1 MALLRQF
8 IVFGTDS
15 AGLERSLRFLQ
26 ALVTLIAT
34 YPTAQLAALL
44 RLTSISANIPPPASF
59 LELSSKTNLTRRLLR
74 LFRFLEQFKLGWDFY
89 ASGVLDFD
97 TWLDV
102 VGKTCLGIF
111 GMLESVTLLDLLE
124 IDQLQIFG
132 AEQTAN
138 LNYQAQY
145 FWLIG
150 LCISLFRS
158 GTRLLHLLGNRKAIS
173 SPSSSHNVGEKES
186 SQTESEH
193 ENGGEVSLK
202 HGVVAAPKAPEE
214 IQEKGSSAHR
224 MEAKSGATES
234 GGAISSLLVKILAD
248 ALDLLLPA
256 TAVGLVELESAAIA
270 TAMIISTVITAND
283 VWARCGKEMYR
294 R

>member
-1 MALLRQF
+1 MAPLRQF

-44 RLTSISANIPPPASF
+44 HLTSISAHVPPPASF
-59 LELSSKTNLTRRLLR
+59 LQLQSKINLTRRLLR

-89 ASGVLDFD
+89 VSGVLDFD

-124 IDQLQIFG
+124 IDQLEIFG
-132 AEQTAN
+132 AEQTAS
-138 LNYQAQY
+138 LNHQAQY

-158 GTRLLHLLGNRKAIS
+158 GTRLLHLLGNRKVIS
-173 SPSSSHNVGEKES
+173 SPSSGRDAGEKEG

-193 ENGGEVSLK
+193 QAGGEVSSK
-202 HGVVAAPKAPEE
+202 DGVVAAPRAPAGNHAKESE
-214 IQEKGSSAHR
+214 HR
-224 MEAKSGATES
+224 IEAKSGAAQS
-234 GGAISSLLVKILAD
+234 SDSVYSLLMRTLAD

-256 TAVGLVELESAAIA
+256 TAIGLVELDSAAIA
-270 TAMIISTVITAND
+270 TAMIITTAITAND
-283 VWARCGKEMYR
+283 VWVRCGKEMHR

>member
-1 MALLRQF
+1 MSLLRQF

-34 YPTAQLAALL
+34 YPTAQVAALL
-44 RLTSISANIPPPASF
+44 RLTSISANVPPQASF
-59 LELSSKTNLTRRLLR
+59 LQLSSKINLTRRLLR

-89 ASGVLDFD
+89 AYGVLDFD

-124 IDQLQIFG
+124 IDQLEIFG
-132 AEQTAN
+132 AEQTAS

-158 GTRLLHLLGNRKAIS
+158 GTRLLHLLGNRKTKS
-173 SPSSSHNVGEKES
+173 SPSSSRKVGKKEG
-186 SQTESEH
+186 SQTEGEH
-193 ENGGEVSLK
+193 QDGREVSSK
-202 HGVVAAPKAPEE
+202 NGVVTAAKEPDEVH
-214 IQEKGSSAHR
+214 EKGSPRR
-224 MEAKSGATES
+224 MEADGGPTASGDT
-234 GGAISSLLVKILAD
+234 ISSLLVKILAD

-256 TAVGLVELESAAIA
+256 TAVGLVQLDSAAIA

-283 VWARCGKEMYR
+283 VWVRCGKGIYR

>member
-15 AGLERSLRFLQ
+15 GGLHFPTDARQAGLERSLRFLQ

-34 YPTAQLAALL
+34 YPTSQLAALL
-44 RLTSISANIPPPASF
+44 RLTSIDARVPPPASF
-59 LELSSKTNLTRRLLR
+59 LQLQSKINLTRRLLR
-74 LFRFLEQFKLGWDFY
+74 LFRFLEQFTLGWDYY

-132 AEQTAN
+132 VEQTAS

-145 FWLIG
+145 FWLVG

-158 GTRLLHLLGNRKAIS
+158 GSRLLRLLGNRKVVPD
-173 SPSSSHNVGEKES
+173 PSSSRDAGVKEG
-186 SQTESEH
+186 SQKESEH
-193 ENGGEVSLK
+193 HNGGEISSEN
-202 HGVVAAPKAPEE
+202 GVVAATRETK
-214 IQEKGSSAHR
+214 
-224 MEAKSGATES
+224 
-234 GGAISSLLVKILAD
+234 GGASGSGDNAVSSLAMKLVAD

-256 TAVGLVELESAAIA
+256 TAVGLIELDPAAIA
-270 TAMIISTVITAND
+270 TAMMISTAITAND
-283 VWARCGKEMYR
+283 VWVRCGKQMHR
-294 R
+294 

>member
-1 MALLRQF
+1 MASLRHF

-44 RLTSISANIPPPASF
+44 RLTSISANVPPPASF
-59 LELSSKTNLTRRLLR
+59 LQLSSKINLTRRLLR

-124 IDQLQIFG
+124 IDQLEVFG
-132 AEQTAN
+132 AEQTAS

-158 GTRLLHLLGNRKAIS
+158 GTRLLHLLGNRTLSS
-173 SPSSSHNVGEKES
+173 SPSSSRNVGENES
-186 SQTESEH
+186 SQTQREH
-193 ENGGEVSLK
+193 ENGGEVSSK
-202 HGVVAAPKAPEE
+202 QDVVAAQRAPDN
-214 IQEKGSSAHR
+214 IHEKVSEPAT
-224 MEAKSGATES
+224 KSGDT
-234 GGAISSLLVKILAD
+234 ISSLSVKILAD

-256 TAVGLVELESAAIA
+256 TAVGLVQLDSAAIA
-270 TAMIISTVITAND
+270 TAMIISTIITAND
-283 VWARCGKEMYR
+283 VWVRCGKEMYR

>member
-1 MALLRQF
+1 MASLRHF

-44 RLTSISANIPPPASF
+44 RLTSISANVPPPASF
-59 LELSSKTNLTRRLLR
+59 LQLSSKVNLTRRLLR

-89 ASGVLDFD
+89 ASGVLDLD

-124 IDQLQIFG
+124 IDQLEVFG
-132 AEQTAN
+132 AEQTAS

-158 GTRLLHLLGNRKAIS
+158 GTRLLHLLGNRTLSS
-173 SPSSSHNVGEKES
+173 SPSSSRNVGEKES
-186 SQTESEH
+186 SQTQREH
-193 ENGGEVSLK
+193 ENGGEVSSK
-202 HGVVAAPKAPEE
+202 QDVVAAQRAPDN
-214 IQEKGSSAHR
+214 IQEKVSEPAT
-224 MEAKSGATES
+224 KSGDTV
-234 GGAISSLLVKILAD
+234 SSLLVKVLAD

-256 TAVGLVELESAAIA
+256 TAVGLVQLDSAAIA
-270 TAMIISTVITAND
+270 TAMIISTIITAND
-283 VWARCGKEMYR
+283 VWVRCGKEMYR